1 MIPSR
6 GDRKPCSHPQC
17 AGTMQFGREPLP
29 RTTVGLVAEG
39 ERGWVCSA
47 DAGHFQLAAGSGSD
61 VRVTSRGPETLSSRV
76 R

>member
-1 MIPSR
+1 
-6 GDRKPCSHPQC
+6 
-17 AGTMQFGREPLP
+17 MQFGREPLP

-47 DAGHFQLAAGSGSD
+47 DTGHFQLAVASGTD
-61 VRVTSRGPETLSSRV
+61 VRAASRRSETVSSRDG